1 TLVQALSDGG
11 AISPEDAKRHKG
23 RNVVTNVIGSRE
35 GVFAEIHKLA
45 LLDGDTLLFCT
56 DGLTQP
62 VSDDAI
68 AEVLGHHPDPD
79 DACTRLVDLA
89 LSRGGPD
96 NVTAVVARYQV
107 DK

>member
-1 TLVQALSDGG
+1 MS
-11 AISPEDAKRHKG
+11 
-23 RNVVTNVIGSRE
+23 
-35 GVFAEIHKLA
+35 
-45 LLDGDTLLFCT
+45 DGDTLLYCT

-62 VSDDAI
+62 IDDEAI
-68 AEVLGHHPDPD
+68 AKVLEHHPDPE
-79 DACTRLVDLA
+79 DACAHLVDQA

>member
-1 TLVQALSDGG
+1 M
-11 AISPEDAKRHKG
+11 
-23 RNVVTNVIGSRE
+23 TNVIGGPSE

-45 LLDGDTLLFCT
+45 VRDGDTLLFCT
-56 DGLTQP
+56 DGLTEP
-62 VSDDAI
+62 VEDDAI
-68 AEVLGHHPDPD
+68 AEVLEHHPDPE
-79 DACTRLVDLA
+79 DACARLVDLA

>member
-1 TLVQALSDGG
+1 M
-11 AISPEDAKRHKG
+11 
-23 RNVVTNVIGSRE
+23 TNVIGGPRE

-62 VSDDAI
+62 VDDEAI
-68 AEVLGHHPDPD
+68 AKVLEHHPEPE

-96 NVTAVVARYQV
+96 NVTAVVACYQV